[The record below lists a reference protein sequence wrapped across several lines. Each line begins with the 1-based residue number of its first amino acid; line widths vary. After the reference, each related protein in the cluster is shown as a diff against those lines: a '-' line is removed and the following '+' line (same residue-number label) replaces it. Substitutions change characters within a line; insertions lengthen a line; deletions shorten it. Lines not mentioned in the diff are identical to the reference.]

1 MCGPL
6 EKCYRDADYTPSVT
20 VLTEMGYVSKYA
32 PSLPMDVYSLIG
44 KFESADIKLVDTGT
58 VKD

>member
-44 KFESADIKLVDTGT
+44 EFKSADIKLVDTG
-58 VKD
+58 